1 MSEDKILWDRFREGD
16 RNAFTTMIQ
25 TYYLPLFEYGR
36 RFESNKDALKDHV
49 HDLFA
54 NLWER
59 RTSLGPTDQ
68 IKPYLLKSLKNRIFK
83 EKKHSDMFATVEEEL
98 IMPERAEDDAQTKMI
113 YEESV
118 EIKKQQIRY
127 VLGKLTKRQ
136 QEIIHL
142 KYYQNLSNDQ
152 IAEVL
157 CISRPAAAN
166 LLYQAL
172 KVFRQQWEMLFAS
185 TISCLLTALL
195 S

>member
-1 MSEDKILWDRFREGD
+1 MSEDNILWNKFREGD
-16 RNAFTTMIQ
+16 HDAFTALVR

-36 RFESNKDALKDHV
+36 KFETDKHILKDHV
-49 HDLFA
+49 HDLFT

-59 RTSLGPTDQ
+59 RANLGPTDQ

-83 EKKHSDMFATVEEEL
+83 QKQHSDRFTTVDEEWPVQENS
-98 IMPERAEDDAQTKMI
+98 EDDVQTKMI
-113 YEESV
+113 FEESL
-118 EIKKQQIRY
+118 EIEKHQIRH
-127 VLGKLTKRQ
+127 VLGTLTKRQ

-166 LLYQAL
+166 LLYQSL
-172 KVFRQQWEMLFAS
+172 KVFRQQWKLLFAS
-185 TISCLLTALL
+185 TISCLLAALL